1 MSTELIPIFDGHND
15 LPYYLRENRA
25 SSVAGLTDPAT
36 APQTVI
42 PQLRAGG
49 VAAQFWSVF
58 VHSDIT
64 GDTAVRWTLEQIDLV
79 DRLIRAYPEDLAW
92 ATTAEAVRASR
103 AAGRIGGLLG
113 IEGGNQINESL
124 GALRMFARLGVRYM
138 TLTWSTTHS
147 WADSATDDP
156 VHGGLS
162 DFGREVVAE
171 MNRIGMILDLSHVAP
186 TVMDQALDLTALP
199 VLFTHSNARALC
211 AHPRNVPDE
220 IIDRL
225 PDNGGVHMLTFVPS
239 FVSEARRE
247 WVRAGEHGTP
257 PEVTV
262 AEVADHVEY
271 VRERIGIDHLG
282 IGSDFCGTD
291 SFPTGLG
298 NAGTY
303 PALIDELRARRW
315 SDEELRKLGFDNAL
329 RVLEAHDDNYR
340 RFLAA
345 DQELL

>member
-1 MSTELIPIFDGHND
+1 MTAEPIPIFDGHND
-15 LPYYLRENRA
+15 LPYYLRETRD

-58 VHSDIT
+58 VHSDVT
-64 GDTAVRWTLEQIDLV
+64 GDEAVRVTLEQIDLV
-79 DRLIRAYPEDLAW
+79 DRLIRAYPDDLAW
-92 ATTAEAVRASR
+92 ATTAEAIR
-103 AAGRIGGLLG
+103 AARTSGRIGGLLG

-124 GALRMFARLGVRYM
+124 GALRMFARLGARYM

-186 TVMDQALDLTALP
+186 TVMDQALEISELP
-199 VLFTHSNARALC
+199 VLFTHSNAQALC
-211 AHPRNVPDE
+211 SHPRNVPDE

-225 PDNGGVHMLTFVPS
+225 PANGGVHMLTFVPS
-239 FVSEARRE
+239 FVSEARYA
-247 WVRAGEHGTP
+247 WVKDGEKGTA
-257 PEVTV
+257 PEVTI
-262 AEVADHVEY
+262 ADVADHIDY
-271 VRERIGIDHLG
+271 VRERIGVDHLG
-282 IGSDFCGTD
+282 LGSDFCGTD
-291 SFPTGLG
+291 AFPTGLD

-303 PALIDELRARRW
+303 PALINELRNRRW
-315 SDEELRKLGFDNAL
+315 SEADLTKLGFDNVL
-329 RVLEAHDDNYR
+329 RVLEANDDNYR
-340 RFLAA
+340 RFIAA
-345 DQELL
+345 GQEFA